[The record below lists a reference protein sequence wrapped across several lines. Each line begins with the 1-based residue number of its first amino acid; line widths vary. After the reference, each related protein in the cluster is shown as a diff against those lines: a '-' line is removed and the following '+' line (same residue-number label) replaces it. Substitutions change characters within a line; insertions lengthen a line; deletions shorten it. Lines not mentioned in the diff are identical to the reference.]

1 MSGIIDRI
9 LGKKSVRNE
18 VAIALSHRV
27 SFENSQCDRF
37 LLAKVLTED
46 RGFGKEYILLQ
57 KKLLLLELDKQQ
69 AIEAELDLLSQ
80 YIAVVKML
88 MPAGFLLQWENRFP
102 SENELMLPPLI
113 LFPMVQHAVTNG
125 YNSMSSHPIRVRL
138 SGSSKVLL
146 FEVSHR
152 ANHYLQDQFKHT
164 LMEDFRNRLEF
175 LFPDRHSL
183 LLNSNSNTCRA
194 TLTIYF

>member
-18 VAIALSHRV
+18 VAMALSNRL

-37 LLAKVLTED
+37 LLTKALTED
-46 RGFGKEYILLQ
+46 AASETEYMLFQ

-80 YIAVVKML
+80 YIAMVKML
-88 MPAGFLLQWENRFP
+88 MPAGFLLKWENRFQP
-102 SENELMLPPLI
+102 EKELLLPPLI

-125 YNSMSSHPIRVRL
+125 YNGMSSHPIRVRL

-152 ANHYLQDQFKHT
+152 ANHYLEGQFKHT
-164 LMEDFRNRLEF
+164 LIEDFQNRLEF
-175 LFPDRHSL
+175 LFPERHSL

-194 TLTIYF
+194 TLTIHF

>member
-18 VAIALSHRV
+18 VAMALSNRL

-37 LLAKVLTED
+37 LLMKALTED
-46 RGFGKEYILLQ
+46 AASETEYMLFQ

-80 YIAVVKML
+80 YIAMVKML
-88 MPAGFLLQWENRFP
+88 MPAGFLLKWENRFQP
-102 SENELMLPPLI
+102 EKELLLPPLI

-125 YNSMSSHPIRVRL
+125 YNAMSSHPIRVRL

-152 ANHYLQDQFKHT
+152 ANHYLEGQFKHT
-164 LMEDFRNRLEF
+164 LIEDFQNRLEF
-175 LFPDRHSL
+175 LFPERHSL

-194 TLTIYF
+194 ALTIHF